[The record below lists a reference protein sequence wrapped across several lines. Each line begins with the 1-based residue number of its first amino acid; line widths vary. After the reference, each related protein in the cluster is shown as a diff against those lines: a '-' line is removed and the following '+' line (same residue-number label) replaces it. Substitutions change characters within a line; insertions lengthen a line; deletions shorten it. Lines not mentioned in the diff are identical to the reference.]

1 MCRGLNVE
9 GEADS
14 WDFGVGAGF
23 YINAT
28 EDKWK
33 NWHMYDYITKV
44 QWTQDGQGS
53 RVSTHSIAPAVC
65 SFPYGLVLPG
75 IAWYRHDLL
84 PALSHVAN
92 IHRRGA
98 ALYTAT

>member
-1 MCRGLNVE
+1 MTNLTNVTVVINVTIYAWCRGLNVE

-33 NWHMYDYITKV
+33 NWRMYDYITKV
-44 QWTQDGQGS
+44 QLTNTW
-53 RVSTHSIAPAVC
+53 
-65 SFPYGLVLPG
+65 PYTISACVIRLET
-75 IAWYRHDLL
+75 AW
-84 PALSHVAN
+84 
-92 IHRRGA
+92 
-98 ALYTAT
+98 

>member
-1 MCRGLNVE
+1 VTNLTNVTVVINVTIYAWCRGLNVE

-33 NWHMYDYITKV
+33 NWRMYDYITKV
-44 QWTQDGQGS
+44 QLTNTWPYTISACVIRLVFCGQHKHFFCRVEACHGQG
-53 RVSTHSIAPAVC
+53 
-65 SFPYGLVLPG
+65 G
-75 IAWYRHDLL
+75 IA
-84 PALSHVAN
+84 
-92 IHRRGA
+92 
-98 ALYTAT
+98 